1 MPKPSSES
9 IYLMTTIP
17 QLTARDYVA
26 RLKKQLDWYK
36 GFSSGLHEQNDELR
50 AQIESLQDEANT
62 LKSAFEEAH
71 ARCEALEYEN
81 EQLKSALDNMAVVI
95 RTLLDQKE
103 V

>member
-1 MPKPSSES
+1 
-9 IYLMTTIP
+9 MTTIP
-17 QLTARDYVA
+17 QMSARDYVA
-26 RLKKQLDWYK
+26 RLKKQ
-36 GFSSGLHEQNDELR
+36 R